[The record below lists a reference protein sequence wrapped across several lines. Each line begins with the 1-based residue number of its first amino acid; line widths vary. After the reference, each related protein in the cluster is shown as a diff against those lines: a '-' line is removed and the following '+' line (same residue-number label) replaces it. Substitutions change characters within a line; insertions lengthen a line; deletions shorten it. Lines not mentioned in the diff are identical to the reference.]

1 MNILGPMSR
10 THDRRRLIQTLLAER
25 EIHSQKE
32 LRTALLRRGF
42 RVSQPVLSRDLRA
55 LRVAKSGGAYRV
67 LETERVTPLE
77 GLKTLLRGVEPAT
90 HFVIVFCEPGAG
102 SAVARALDQAE
113 SEGLVGTVAGDDT
126 VLVALDSAD
135 AARRIR
141 RQVTD
146 LVSSSPHAGV

>member
-1 MNILGPMSR
+1 MSR

-25 EIHSQKE
+25 ELHSQKE
-32 LRTALLRRGF
+32 LRTALARRGF

-55 LRVAKSGGAYRV
+55 LKVAKSGGAYRV
-67 LETERVTPLE
+67 IEQERVTPLE

-90 HFVIVFCEPGAG
+90 HFAIVFCEPGAG

-113 SEGLVGTVAGDDT
+113 TEGLVGTVAGDDT

-135 AARRIR
+135 AARRVR
-141 RQVTD
+141 RLVTD
-146 LVSSSPHAGV
+146 LVSSSSLAGV

>member
-1 MNILGPMSR
+1 MSR
-10 THDRRRLIQTLLAER
+10 THDRRRLIQALLAER

-32 LRTALLRRGF
+32 LRTALVRRGF

-67 LETERVTPLE
+67 IEMERVTPLE
-77 GLKTLLRGVEPAT
+77 GLKALLRGVEPAT

-126 VLVALDSAD
+126 VLVALDSAE

-141 RQVTD
+141 RQVAD
-146 LVSSSPHAGV
+146 LVSTSPHAGV